1 MGYTHYFQLHTQP
14 SVEAWA
20 HFIKGAN
27 QLLEQAWDIET
38 EHELTD
44 EFIVI
49 NGIGKE
55 SHETFVFSKSNSEWD
70 FCKTAKKPYD
80 NVVTAVL
87 ILAKYLFPS
96 MYLRSDGSWG
106 DWIEGRELFESV
118 FHLTPAEGTVFDK
131 VEAIYPVRSHA

>member
-1 MGYTHYFQLHTQP
+1 MGYTHYFELSNQP
-14 SVEAWA
+14 CAEGWA

-27 QLLEQAWDIET
+27 QLLEQAWDIDT
-38 EHELTD
+38 EHELTTD
-44 EFIVI
+44 FISI
-49 NGIGKE
+49 NGIGDE
-55 SHETFVFSKSNSEWD
+55 SHETFFLSKSNIDWE
-70 FCKTAKKPYD
+70 FCKTARKPYD

-118 FHLTPAEGTVFDK
+118 FHLTPAENTVFDK
-131 VEAIYPVRSHA
+131 VESRA